1 MDSISGAG
9 DDGTRHEGADDRRST
24 ASARDERSAGSL
36 ARRGVGTRRCTPW
49 FLLSPFPSGQGR
61 AVAEAISRAGVRSI
75 DILYGLDGQSPAAV
89 AERFLA
95 SWRELLIRS
104 NYRAGCSVAAVTIAT
119 DSPDL
124 LERAGSVLESWRA
137 RLADLFTQGGL
148 SPAAADAQAVALI
161 AASEGAVVMSRAAAS
176 IEPLDIVA
184 KATLDQLKAL
194 TQGMEARG
202 SGSTDSPDAAPP
214 KLPGEGP

>member
-1 MDSISGAG
+1 MGRDTRERMIAAALRLLATRGLQGA
-9 DDGTRHEGADDRRST
+9 
-24 ASARDERSAGSL
+24 SL
-36 ARRGVGTRRCTPW
+36 AEVLELADAPRGS
-49 FLLSPFPSGQGR
+49 FYHHFPAGKDEL
-61 AVAEAISRAGVRSI
+61 VAEAISRAGVRSI
-75 DILYGLDGQSPAAV
+75 DILDGLDGQSPPAV
-89 AERFLA
+89 AERFFT

-161 AASEGAVVMSRAAAS
+161 AVSEGAVVMSRAAAS

-194 TQGMEARG
+194 TQGMEARD